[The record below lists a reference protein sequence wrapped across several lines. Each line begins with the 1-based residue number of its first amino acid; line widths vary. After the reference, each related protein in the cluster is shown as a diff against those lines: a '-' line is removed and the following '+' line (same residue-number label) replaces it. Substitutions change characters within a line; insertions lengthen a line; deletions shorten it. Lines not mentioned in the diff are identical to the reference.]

1 MSTLQVENLIGP
13 TSGSNANK
21 VIIPSGQTLDAS
33 GGGVKLPN
41 GQKNIKNI
49 WSASVATG
57 LDITV
62 NFSGFRALDV
72 LHQFTVTPE
81 STDSIFIINWSC
93 GYTKGSSQ
101 SGMGFKLIRDGSEAL
116 GLDGTSRASNDY
128 HGHRQ
133 AIVGTGYGNISGT
146 KMYAPNST
154 SQMSIGMGVII
165 YDESSNSSIRVG
177 NTSSRPFLIT
187 MTEIAQ

>member
-101 SGMGFKLIRDGSEAL
+101 SGMGFKLIRDGSEVL
-116 GLDGTSRASNDY
+116 GLDGTSRASNNY

-133 AIVGTGYGNISGT
+133 AIVTTGYGDISGT

-165 YDESSNSSIRVG
+165 YDESSNSNIQVG
-177 NTSSRPFLIT
+177 NHSSRPLLIT